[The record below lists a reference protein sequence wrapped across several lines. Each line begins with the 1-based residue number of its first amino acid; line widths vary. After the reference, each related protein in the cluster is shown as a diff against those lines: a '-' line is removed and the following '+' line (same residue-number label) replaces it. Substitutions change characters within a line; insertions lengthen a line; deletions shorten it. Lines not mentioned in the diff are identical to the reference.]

1 MNKLLLEIFKG
12 MKVYDQADQEVG
24 TVDWVQFGDEDDT
37 TPGTKTVTARS
48 TGPDMNNMLVES
60 IAKVFEPDKLPETLR
75 DRLLRHGF
83 IRVNGAGLFN
93 ADRYILPDQIASVS
107 DKTVRLKISQSD
119 LIKQST

>member
-1 MNKLLLEIFKG
+1 
-12 MKVYDQADQEVG
+12 
-24 TVDWVQFGDEDDT
+24 
-37 TPGTKTVTARS
+37 
-48 TGPDMNNMLVES
+48 MNNMLVES